1 MLVIRTFI
9 AVLVL
14 IFSLQSWTK
23 ADDISDFEIE
33 GMSIGDSLLD
43 YFSKKEIKD
52 NTNINYYTNNKYTS
66 VEFFGL
72 PAFKIYD
79 TVGFDYKTDDK
90 KYIIDAIRGV
100 LFCEKNI
107 EKCNKKQKE
116 IDLELSNMFE
126 NAQRVDDKG
135 KHDADKSGKSTLIHI
150 NFWLISGDAVNIEL
164 IDWSEKITNEKGWT
178 DNVRVS
184 FRAEEFNDFL
194 GIAFN

>member
-1 MLVIRTFI
+1 MKRLSLYLF
-9 AVLVL
+9 L
-14 IFSLQSWTK
+14 ILFSFQTPSL
-23 ADDISDFEIE
+23 ADDIRDFQIE
-33 GMSIGDSLLD
+33 EMSVGDSLLD

-79 TVGFDYKTDDK
+79 TVGFNYKTDDK

-116 IDLELSNMFE
+116 IDLELSKMFKKS
-126 NAQRVDDKG
+126 QREVDKG
-135 KHDADKSGKSTLIHI
+135 KHSADKSGKSTTSHI
-150 NFWLISGDAVNIEL
+150 NFWLISGDVVTIEL

-178 DNVRVS
+178 DNVSVS

-194 GIAFN
+194 GIAFK

>member
-1 MLVIRTFI
+1 MKKLSTYLF
-9 AVLVL
+9 L
-14 IFSLQSWTK
+14 ILFSFQASSL
-23 ADDISDFEIE
+23 ADDIRDFQIE
-33 GMSIGDSLLD
+33 EMSVGDSLLD

-79 TVGFDYKTDDK
+79 TVGFNYKTDDK

-116 IDLELSNMFE
+116 IDLELSKMFKKS
-126 NAQRVDDKG
+126 QREVDKG
-135 KHDADKSGKSTLIHI
+135 KHSADKSGKSTFSHI
-150 NFWLISGDAVNIEL
+150 NFWLTSGDVVTIEL

-194 GIAFN
+194 GIAFK

>member
-1 MLVIRTFI
+1 MRVFI
-9 AVLVL
+9 AVIIL
-14 IFSLQSWTK
+14 ILNLQSWTK

-72 PAFKIYD
+72 LAFKIYD

-126 NAQRVDDKG
+126 NAQREDDKG
-135 KHDADKSGKSTLIHI
+135 KHDADKSRKSTFSHI
-150 NFWLISGDAVNIEL
+150 NYWLISEDVVVIEL

-194 GIAFN
+194 GIAFK

>member
-1 MLVIRTFI
+1 MKKLYVYLFLVFF
-9 AVLVL
+9 A
-14 IFSLQSWTK
+14 LQTPSSS
-23 ADDISDFEIE
+23 DDIRDFQIE
-33 GMSIGDSLLD
+33 GMSVGDSLLD

-79 TVGFDYKTDDK
+79 TVGFDYKTTDK

-116 IDLELSNMFE
+116 IDLELSKMFKKSKRE
-126 NAQRVDDKG
+126 VDKG
-135 KHDADKSGKSTLIHI
+135 KHSADKSGKSTFSHI

-178 DNVRVS
+178 DNVNVS
-184 FRAEEFNDFL
+184 FRTKEFNDFL
-194 GIAFN
+194 E

>member
-1 MLVIRTFI
+1 MKKLSTYLF
-9 AVLVL
+9 LL
-14 IFSLQSWTK
+14 LFSFQASSW

-79 TVGFDYKTDDK
+79 TVGFNYKTDDK

-116 IDLELSNMFE
+116 IDLELSKMFKKS
-126 NAQRVDDKG
+126 QREVDKG
-135 KHDADKSGKSTLIHI
+135 KHSADKSGKSTTSHI
-150 NFWLISGDAVNIEL
+150 NFWLISGDVVTIEL

-178 DNVRVS
+178 DNVSVS

-194 GIAFN
+194 GIAFK